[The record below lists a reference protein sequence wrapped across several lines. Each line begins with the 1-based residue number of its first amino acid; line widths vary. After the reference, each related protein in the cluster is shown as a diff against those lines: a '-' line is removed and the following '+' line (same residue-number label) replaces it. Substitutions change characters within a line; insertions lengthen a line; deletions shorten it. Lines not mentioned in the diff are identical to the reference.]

1 MNRGTPAQKVPLDGI
16 RLECKQ
22 ILIVLDEGFWFR
34 LFRLHR
40 TQFIMTKEVTH
51 NACLAERKNLH
62 GYVLSGVVTTRH
74 QLASNA
80 VESVAGSYSRQGI
93 CILEKNK
100 KSSVIS
106 SCENCHPKGGCSGW
120 LYALE
125 TLYCNQRAENSLSL
139 CCSGCAPGLSI
150 CFEMESRIK

>member
-1 MNRGTPAQKVPLDGI
+1 VNRGTPAQKVPLDGI

-40 TQFIMTKEVTH
+40 TQFVMTKEVTH
-51 NACLAERKNLH
+51 NACLAERENLH

-80 VESVAGSYSRQGI
+80 AASVAGSYSRRGLGI
-93 CILEKNK
+93 CTWK
-100 KSSVIS
+100 KKFFSDI
-106 SCENCHPKGGCSGW
+106 E
-120 LYALE
+120 L
-125 TLYCNQRAENSLSL
+125 
-139 CCSGCAPGLSI
+139 
-150 CFEMESRIK
+150 